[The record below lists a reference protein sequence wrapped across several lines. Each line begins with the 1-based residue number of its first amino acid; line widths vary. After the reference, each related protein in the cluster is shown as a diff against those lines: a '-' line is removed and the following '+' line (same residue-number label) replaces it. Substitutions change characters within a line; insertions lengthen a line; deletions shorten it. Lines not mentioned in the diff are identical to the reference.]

1 MVKIRKINKVYGGL
15 LLMLFHLRYLRLKTN
30 GEDQNSKREK
40 IYGTK
45 LKHFVVRGPK

>member
-1 MVKIRKINKVYGGL
+1 VESIKPCNYIKNIGHSN
-15 LLMLFHLRYLRLKTN
+15 TN
-30 GEDQNSKREK
+30 GEDRNNKRQK